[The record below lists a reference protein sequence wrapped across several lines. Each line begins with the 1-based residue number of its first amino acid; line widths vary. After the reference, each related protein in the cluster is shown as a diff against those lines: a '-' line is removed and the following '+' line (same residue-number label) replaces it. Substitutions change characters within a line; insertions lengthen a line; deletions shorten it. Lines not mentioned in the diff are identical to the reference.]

1 MGTGHYAACF
11 MHYPLLKHVKPNER
25 VEVKRDKPVR
35 IPVPHLSD
43 EVALQLIRDVR
54 IGRMK
59 RKDAAEKYGVKI
71 GTVNNLVD
79 GINRV
84 HLLRQVEEG
93 QSEPTFFR
101 FRQRGGRGHL
111 K

>member
-1 MGTGHYAACF
+1 
-11 MHYPLLKHVKPNER
+11 
-25 VEVKRDKPVR
+25 
-35 IPVPHLSD
+35 
-43 EVALQLIRDVR
+43 
-54 IGRMK
+54 
-59 RKDAAEKYGVKI
+59 VKI